1 MSMYFAH
8 ALQKG
13 QGGVCLTDAL
23 PGRAFTAV
31 RVEEKG
37 ARPGQRGFNYSTEAK
52 VKNKYE
58 K

>member
-1 MSMYFAH
+1 MYFAH